1 MGGVA
6 ITLSNRG
13 SSILKILS
21 MSEGKGNIKSLAKSL
36 ELAERTIRYEL
47 EKIDDYLLSRN
58 MKPLERT
65 FGGNIFFEEYENFTQ
80 QAENLPSE
88 SMMDTHER
96 RNYIFFKALFKEKIN
111 LTKLCE
117 ELDISRTTIKND
129 VKYLREE
136 LSKNNISLRAYQEGL
151 ILEGTENDIRREQL
165 KFLKRYSN
173 SMFYDTSQ
181 IRTKTEKIIEEYIK
195 SVDFKVIKSFID
207 NVQKKMNKVIS
218 DEAYNIIAVY
228 LIITVLRIKKE
239 KFLEEIG
246 NQNFLADT
254 EEFRCISS
262 FKDILEKEFE
272 IEFCHNEIL
281 QITDYF
287 LGSHTY
293 NFEQSYYKNWIEI
306 EILVKKFIAAFNK
319 NIHTDLSKDK
329 ILFKEIINHIKPTL
343 YRIKNRIKLENS
355 IYAEVLNS
363 YPNIFYLTKKA
374 IKDIENYLGVEFSD
388 DETAFLAIYF
398 KGAIDRNKFKEKDL
412 KRVLVVCAHGYGTS
426 KLLVQQLNEIYT
438 INVVQTI
445 PRYMLEKTLEEE
457 RVDLIISTI
466 NIENK
471 IDIPVVKVN
480 SVLTQEDIAVLD
492 KYELSRQKKRFFLSE
507 ILNIIERNCVIEN
520 KEELIEDLNGY
531 FENKLVDDTEQNDLR
546 LSDILTE
553 ENILLNQSAETWE
566 EAVIK
571 GGEILLHNGYVSKK
585 YVDSLAENI
594 KKYGSY
600 VVISEG
606 IALPHSKT
614 DNAVLKTGM
623 SLITLKEPVIFPGDK
638 KVSIILSF
646 SSFDMN
652 EHFTALSDLNEL
664 IFGHE
669 FFENIMKARYP
680 KDVIRYINTRLI

>member
-1 MGGVA
+1 M
-6 ITLSNRG
+6 TLSNRG

-173 SMFYDTSQ
+173 LMFYDTSQ
-181 IRTKTEKIIEEYIK
+181 IRTKTEKIIEEYMK
-195 SVDFKVIKSFID
+195 SVDFKMIKSFID

-262 FKDILEKEFE
+262 FKDILEKEFQ

-614 DNAVLKTGM
+614 DNAVLKTEM
-623 SLITLKEPVIFPGDK
+623 SLVTLKEPVIFPGDK

-669 FFENIMKARYP
+669 FFENIMKAGYP

>member
-1 MGGVA
+1 
-6 ITLSNRG
+6 
-13 SSILKILS
+13 
-21 MSEGKGNIKSLAKSL
+21 
-36 ELAERTIRYEL
+36 
-47 EKIDDYLLSRN
+47 
-58 MKPLERT
+58 
-65 FGGNIFFEEYENFTQ
+65 
-80 QAENLPSE
+80 
-88 SMMDTHER
+88 
-96 RNYIFFKALFKEKIN
+96 
-111 LTKLCE
+111 
-117 ELDISRTTIKND
+117 
-129 VKYLREE
+129 
-136 LSKNNISLRAYQEGL
+136 
-151 ILEGTENDIRREQL
+151 
-165 KFLKRYSN
+165 
-173 SMFYDTSQ
+173 
-181 IRTKTEKIIEEYIK
+181 
-195 SVDFKVIKSFID
+195 
-207 NVQKKMNKVIS
+207 MNKVIS

-254 EEFRCISS
+254 EEFRCIND

-272 IEFCHNEIL
+272 IKFCHNEIL

-306 EILVKKFIAAFNK
+306 EILVKKFIATFNK

-343 YRIKNRIKLENS
+343 Y
-355 IYAEVLNS
+355 
-363 YPNIFYLTKKA
+363 TKKT

-388 DETAFLAIYF
+388 DEIAFLAIYF

-445 PRYMLEKTLEEE
+445 PRYMLEKTLEKE

-480 SVLTQEDIAVLD
+480 SVLTQEDIAVID

-507 ILNIIERNCVIEN
+507 ILNIIERNCAVEN
-520 KEELIEDLNGY
+520 KEELIEDLSGY
-531 FENKLVDDTEQNDLR
+531 FGNKLVDDTEQNDLR

-614 DNAVLKTGM
+614 DNTVLKTGM
-623 SLITLKEPVIFPGDK
+623 SLVTLKEPVIFPGDK

-652 EHFTALSDLNEL
+652 EHFIALSDLNEL

-669 FFENIMKARYP
+669 FFENIMKAKYP
-680 KDVIRYINTRLI
+680 KDVIRYINRRLA

>member
-1 MGGVA
+1 M
-6 ITLSNRG
+6 TLSNRG

-65 FGGNIFFEEYENFTQ
+65 FGENIFFEEYENFTQ

-319 NIHTDLSKDK
+319 NIHTDLSKDR

-480 SVLTQEDIAVLD
+480 SVLTQEDIAALD

-623 SLITLKEPVIFPGDK
+623 SLVTLKEPVIFPGDK

>member
-1 MGGVA
+1 M
-6 ITLSNRG
+6 TLSNRG

-254 EEFRCISS
+254 EEFRCINS
-262 FKDILEKEFE
+262 FKDILEKKFE

-623 SLITLKEPVIFPGDK
+623 SLVTLKEPVIFPGDK

>member
-1 MGGVA
+1 M
-6 ITLSNRG
+6 
-13 SSILKILS
+13 
-21 MSEGKGNIKSLAKSL
+21 
-36 ELAERTIRYEL
+36 
-47 EKIDDYLLSRN
+47 
-58 MKPLERT
+58 
-65 FGGNIFFEEYENFTQ
+65 
-80 QAENLPSE
+80 
-88 SMMDTHER
+88 
-96 RNYIFFKALFKEKIN
+96 
-111 LTKLCE
+111 
-117 ELDISRTTIKND
+117 
-129 VKYLREE
+129 
-136 LSKNNISLRAYQEGL
+136 
-151 ILEGTENDIRREQL
+151 
-165 KFLKRYSN
+165 
-173 SMFYDTSQ
+173 
-181 IRTKTEKIIEEYIK
+181 
-195 SVDFKVIKSFID
+195 
-207 NVQKKMNKVIS
+207 
-218 DEAYNIIAVY
+218 
-228 LIITVLRIKKE
+228 RIKKE

-566 EAVIK
+566 EAVVK

-623 SLITLKEPVIFPGDK
+623 SLVTLKEPVIFPGDK

>member
-1 MGGVA
+1 M
-6 ITLSNRG
+6 TLSNRG

-181 IRTKTEKIIEEYIK
+181 IRTKTEKIIEEYLK

-319 NIHTDLSKDK
+319 NIHTDLSKDR

-480 SVLTQEDIAVLD
+480 SVLTQEDIAALD

-571 GGEILLHNGYVSKK
+571 GAFLYTKK
-585 YVDSLAENI
+585 
-594 KKYGSY
+594 
-600 VVISEG
+600 
-606 IALPHSKT
+606 
-614 DNAVLKTGM
+614 
-623 SLITLKEPVIFPGDK
+623 
-638 KVSIILSF
+638 
-646 SSFDMN
+646 
-652 EHFTALSDLNEL
+652 
-664 IFGHE
+664 
-669 FFENIMKARYP
+669 
-680 KDVIRYINTRLI
+680 

>member
-1 MGGVA
+1 M
-6 ITLSNRG
+6 TLSNRG

-566 EAVIK
+566 EAVVK

-623 SLITLKEPVIFPGDK
+623 SLVTLKEPVIFPGDK

-680 KDVIRYINTRLI
+680 KDVIRYIDTRLI

>member
-1 MGGVA
+1 MS
-6 ITLSNRG
+6 LSNRG

-80 QAENLPSE
+80 QIENLPSE

-96 RNYIFFKALFKEKIN
+96 RNYIFFKALFKERIN

-136 LSKNNISLRAYQEGL
+136 FSKNNISLRAYQEGL
-151 ILEGTENDIRREQL
+151 ILEGTENEIRREQL
-165 KFLKRYSN
+165 KFLKKYSN

-195 SVDFKVIKSFID
+195 NVDFKIIKSFID
-207 NVQKKMNKVIS
+207 NIQKKMNKVIS

-254 EEFRCISS
+254 EEFRCIND

-272 IEFCHNEIL
+272 IKFCHNEIL

-388 DETAFLAIYF
+388 DEIAFLAIYF

-445 PRYMLEKTLEEE
+445 PRYMLEKTLEKE

-480 SVLTQEDIAVLD
+480 SVLTQEDIAVID

-507 ILNIIERNCVIEN
+507 ILNIIERNCAVEN
-520 KEELIEDLNGY
+520 KEELIEDLSGY
-531 FENKLVDDTEQNDLR
+531 FGNRLVDDTEQNDLR

-614 DNAVLKTGM
+614 DNTVLKTGM
-623 SLITLKEPVIFPGDK
+623 SLVTLKEPVIFPGDK

-669 FFENIMKARYP
+669 FFENIMKAKYP
-680 KDVIRYINTRLI
+680 KDVIRYINRRLA

>member
-1 MGGVA
+1 MS
-6 ITLSNRG
+6 LSNRG

-80 QAENLPSE
+80 QIENLPSE

-96 RNYIFFKALFKEKIN
+96 RNYIFFKALFKERIN

-151 ILEGTENDIRREQL
+151 ILEGTENEIRREQL
-165 KFLKRYSN
+165 KFLKKYSN

-195 SVDFKVIKSFID
+195 NVDFKVIKSFID
-207 NVQKKMNKVIS
+207 NVQKKMKKVIS

-254 EEFRCISS
+254 EEFRCIND

-272 IEFCHNEIL
+272 IKFCHNEIL

-306 EILVKKFIAAFNK
+306 EILVKKFIAAFNR

-388 DETAFLAIYF
+388 DEIAFLAIYF

-445 PRYMLEKTLEEE
+445 PRYMLEKTLEKE

-480 SVLTQEDIAVLD
+480 SVLTQEDIAVID

-507 ILNIIERNCVIEN
+507 ILNIVERNCAVEN
-520 KEELIEDLNGY
+520 KEELIEDLSGY
-531 FENKLVDDTEQNDLR
+531 FGNKLVDDTEQNDLR

-614 DNAVLKTGM
+614 DNTVLKTGM
-623 SLITLKEPVIFPGDK
+623 SLVTLKEPVIFPGDK

-652 EHFTALSDLNEL
+652 EHFIALSDLNEL

-669 FFENIMKARYP
+669 FFENIMKAKYP
-680 KDVIRYINTRLI
+680 KDVIRYINRRLA

>member
-1 MGGVA
+1 M
-6 ITLSNRG
+6 TLSNRG

-65 FGGNIFFEEYENFTQ
+65 FGGSIFFEEYENFTQ

-319 NIHTDLSKDK
+319 NIHTDLSKDR

-480 SVLTQEDIAVLD
+480 SVLTQEDIAALD

-623 SLITLKEPVIFPGDK
+623 SLVTLKEPVIFPGDK

-652 EHFTALSDLNEL
+652 EHFIALSDLNEL

>member
-1 MGGVA
+1 M
-6 ITLSNRG
+6 TLSNRG

-173 SMFYDTSQ
+173 LMFYDTSQ
-181 IRTKTEKIIEEYIK
+181 IRTKTEKIIEEYMK

-228 LIITVLRIKKE
+228 LIVTVLRIKKE

-254 EEFRCISS
+254 EEFRCINS
-262 FKDILEKEFE
+262 FKDILEKEFQ

-623 SLITLKEPVIFPGDK
+623 SLVTLKEPVIFPGDK

-669 FFENIMKARYP
+669 FFENIMKAGYP

>member
-1 MGGVA
+1 M
-6 ITLSNRG
+6 TLSNRG

-319 NIHTDLSKDK
+319 NIHTDLSKDR

-480 SVLTQEDIAVLD
+480 SVLTQEDIAALD

-623 SLITLKEPVIFPGDK
+623 SLVTLKEPVIFPGDK

>member
-1 MGGVA
+1 M
-6 ITLSNRG
+6 TLSNRG

>member
-1 MGGVA
+1 M
-6 ITLSNRG
+6 TLSNRG

-398 KGAIDRNKFKEKDL
+398 K
-412 KRVLVVCAHGYGTS
+412 
-426 KLLVQQLNEIYT
+426 
-438 INVVQTI
+438 
-445 PRYMLEKTLEEE
+445 
-457 RVDLIISTI
+457 
-466 NIENK
+466 
-471 IDIPVVKVN
+471 
-480 SVLTQEDIAVLD
+480 
-492 KYELSRQKKRFFLSE
+492 
-507 ILNIIERNCVIEN
+507 
-520 KEELIEDLNGY
+520 
-531 FENKLVDDTEQNDLR
+531 
-546 LSDILTE
+546 
-553 ENILLNQSAETWE
+553 
-566 EAVIK
+566 
-571 GGEILLHNGYVSKK
+571 
-585 YVDSLAENI
+585 
-594 KKYGSY
+594 
-600 VVISEG
+600 
-606 IALPHSKT
+606 
-614 DNAVLKTGM
+614 
-623 SLITLKEPVIFPGDK
+623 
-638 KVSIILSF
+638 
-646 SSFDMN
+646 
-652 EHFTALSDLNEL
+652 
-664 IFGHE
+664 
-669 FFENIMKARYP
+669 
-680 KDVIRYINTRLI
+680 

>member
-1 MGGVA
+1 M
-6 ITLSNRG
+6 TLSNRG

-36 ELAERTIRYEL
+36 ELAERIIRYEL

-319 NIHTDLSKDK
+319 NIHTDLSKDR

-623 SLITLKEPVIFPGDK
+623 SLVTLKEPVIFPGDK

>member
-1 MGGVA
+1 
-6 ITLSNRG
+6 
-13 SSILKILS
+13 
-21 MSEGKGNIKSLAKSL
+21 
-36 ELAERTIRYEL
+36 
-47 EKIDDYLLSRN
+47 
-58 MKPLERT
+58 
-65 FGGNIFFEEYENFTQ
+65 
-80 QAENLPSE
+80 
-88 SMMDTHER
+88 
-96 RNYIFFKALFKEKIN
+96 FKALFKEKIN

-195 SVDFKVIKSFID
+195 NVDFKVIKSFID

-623 SLITLKEPVIFPGDK
+623 SLVTLKEPVIFPGDK

>member
-1 MGGVA
+1 M
-6 ITLSNRG
+6 TLSNRG

-136 LSKNNISLRAYQEGL
+136 FSKNNISLRAYQEGL

-195 SVDFKVIKSFID
+195 NVDFKVIKSFID

-623 SLITLKEPVIFPGDK
+623 SLVTLKEPVIFPGDK

>member
-1 MGGVA
+1 M
-6 ITLSNRG
+6 TLSNRG

-319 NIHTDLSKDK
+319 NIHTDLSKDR

-623 SLITLKEPVIFPGDK
+623 SLVTLKEPVIFPGDK

>member
-1 MGGVA
+1 M
-6 ITLSNRG
+6 TLSNRG

-374 IKDIENYLGVEFSD
+374 IKDIENYLEVEFSD

-480 SVLTQEDIAVLD
+480 SVLTQENIAVLD

-623 SLITLKEPVIFPGDK
+623 SLVTLKEPVIFPGDK

>member
-1 MGGVA
+1 M
-6 ITLSNRG
+6 TLSNRG

-319 NIHTDLSKDK
+319 NIHTDLSKDR

-480 SVLTQEDIAVLD
+480 SVLTQEDIAALD

-571 GGEILLHNGYVSKK
+571 GGEILLHSGYVSKK

-623 SLITLKEPVIFPGDK
+623 SLVTLKEPVIFPGDK

-652 EHFTALSDLNEL
+652 EHFIALSDLNEL

>member
-1 MGGVA
+1 M
-6 ITLSNRG
+6 TLNNRG

-507 ILNIIERNCVIEN
+507 ILNIIERNCVVEN

-623 SLITLKEPVIFPGDK
+623 SLVTLKEPVIFPGDK

>member
-1 MGGVA
+1 M
-6 ITLSNRG
+6 TLSNRG

-520 KEELIEDLNGY
+520 KEELIEDLNDY

-623 SLITLKEPVIFPGDK
+623 SLVTLKEPVIFPGDK

>member
-1 MGGVA
+1 M
-6 ITLSNRG
+6 TLSNRG

-262 FKDILEKEFE
+262 FKDILEKKFE

-623 SLITLKEPVIFPGDK
+623 SLVTLKEPVIFPGDK

>member
-1 MGGVA
+1 M
-6 ITLSNRG
+6 TLSNRG

-65 FGGNIFFEEYENFTQ
+65 FGGNIFFEKYENFTQ

-319 NIHTDLSKDK
+319 NIHTDLSKDR

-480 SVLTQEDIAVLD
+480 SVLTQEDIAALD

-623 SLITLKEPVIFPGDK
+623 SLVTLKEPVIFPGDK

>member
-1 MGGVA
+1 MS
-6 ITLSNRG
+6 LSNRG

-80 QAENLPSE
+80 QIENLPSE

-96 RNYIFFKALFKEKIN
+96 RNYIFFKALFKERIN

-151 ILEGTENDIRREQL
+151 ILEGTENEIRREQL
-165 KFLKRYSN
+165 KFLKKYSN

-195 SVDFKVIKSFID
+195 NVDFKVIKSFID
-207 NVQKKMNKVIS
+207 NVQKKMKKVIS

-254 EEFRCISS
+254 EEFRCIND

-272 IEFCHNEIL
+272 IKFCHNEIL

-306 EILVKKFIAAFNK
+306 EILVKKFIAAFNR

-388 DETAFLAIYF
+388 DEIAFLAIYF

-445 PRYMLEKTLEEE
+445 PRYMLEKTLEKE

-480 SVLTQEDIAVLD
+480 SVLTQEDIAVID

-507 ILNIIERNCVIEN
+507 ILNIVERNCAVEN
-520 KEELIEDLNGY
+520 KEELIEDLSGY
-531 FENKLVDDTEQNDLR
+531 FGNKLVDDTEQNDLR

-614 DNAVLKTGM
+614 DNTVLKTGM
-623 SLITLKEPVIFPGDK
+623 SLVTLKEPVIFPGDK

-669 FFENIMKARYP
+669 FFENIMKAKYP
-680 KDVIRYINTRLI
+680 KDVIRYINRRLA

>member
-1 MGGVA
+1 M
-6 ITLSNRG
+6 TLSNRG

-239 KFLEEIG
+239 KFLKEIG

-319 NIHTDLSKDK
+319 NIHTDLSKDR

-623 SLITLKEPVIFPGDK
+623 SLVTLKEPVIFPGDK

>member
-1 MGGVA
+1 MR
-6 ITLSNRG
+6 TL
-13 SSILKILS
+13 
-21 MSEGKGNIKSLAKSL
+21 
-36 ELAERTIRYEL
+36 
-47 EKIDDYLLSRN
+47 
-58 MKPLERT
+58 
-65 FGGNIFFEEYENFTQ
+65 Q

-623 SLITLKEPVIFPGDK
+623 SLVTLKEPVIFPGDK

>member
-1 MGGVA
+1 M
-6 ITLSNRG
+6 TLSNRG

-173 SMFYDTSQ
+173 LMFYDTSQ
-181 IRTKTEKIIEEYIK
+181 IRTKTEKIIEEYMK

-254 EEFRCISS
+254 EEFRCINS
-262 FKDILEKEFE
+262 FKDILEKEFQ

-623 SLITLKEPVIFPGDK
+623 SLVTLKEPVIFPGDK

-664 IFGHE
+664 IFGMS
-669 FFENIMKARYP
+669 FLKI
-680 KDVIRYINTRLI
+680 

>member
-1 MGGVA
+1 
-6 ITLSNRG
+6 
-13 SSILKILS
+13 
-21 MSEGKGNIKSLAKSL
+21 
-36 ELAERTIRYEL
+36 
-47 EKIDDYLLSRN
+47 
-58 MKPLERT
+58 
-65 FGGNIFFEEYENFTQ
+65 
-80 QAENLPSE
+80 
-88 SMMDTHER
+88 
-96 RNYIFFKALFKEKIN
+96 
-111 LTKLCE
+111 
-117 ELDISRTTIKND
+117 
-129 VKYLREE
+129 
-136 LSKNNISLRAYQEGL
+136 QEGL

-319 NIHTDLSKDK
+319 NIHTDLSKDR

-623 SLITLKEPVIFPGDK
+623 SLVTLKEPVIFPGDK

>member
-1 MGGVA
+1 M
-6 ITLSNRG
+6 TLSNRG

-262 FKDILEKEFE
+262 FKDILEKEFQ

-566 EAVIK
+566 EAVVK

-623 SLITLKEPVIFPGDK
+623 SLVTLKEPVIFPGDK

>member
-1 MGGVA
+1 M
-6 ITLSNRG
+6 TLSNRG

-36 ELAERTIRYEL
+36 ELAARTIRYEL

-262 FKDILEKEFE
+262 FKDILEKEFQ

-623 SLITLKEPVIFPGDK
+623 SLVTLKEPVIFPGDK

>member
-1 MGGVA
+1 M
-6 ITLSNRG
+6 TLSNRG

-21 MSEGKGNIKSLAKSL
+21 ISEGKGNIKSLAKSL

-623 SLITLKEPVIFPGDK
+623 SLVTLKEPVIFPGDK

-680 KDVIRYINTRLI
+680 KDVIRYIDTRLI

>member
-1 MGGVA
+1 MV
-6 ITLSNRG
+6 LSNRG

-80 QAENLPSE
+80 QADNLPSE

-136 LSKNNISLRAYQEGL
+136 LSRNNISLRVYQEGL

-181 IRTKTEKIIEEYIK
+181 IRTKTEKIIEEYMK

-254 EEFRCISS
+254 EEFRCINS
-262 FKDILEKEFE
+262 FKDILEKKFE

-319 NIHTDLSKDK
+319 NIHTDLSKDR

-480 SVLTQEDIAVLD
+480 SVLTQEDIAALD

-623 SLITLKEPVIFPGDK
+623 SLVTLKEPVIFPGDK

-669 FFENIMKARYP
+669 FFENIMKAKYP

>member
-1 MGGVA
+1 M
-6 ITLSNRG
+6 TLSNRG

-195 SVDFKVIKSFID
+195 NVDFKVIKSFID

-553 ENILLNQSAETWE
+553 ENILLNQSAEIWE

-623 SLITLKEPVIFPGDK
+623 SLVTLKEPVIFPGDK

>member
-1 MGGVA
+1 MV
-6 ITLSNRG
+6 LSNRG

-80 QAENLPSE
+80 QADNLPSE

-136 LSKNNISLRAYQEGL
+136 LSKNNTSLRAYQEGL

-181 IRTKTEKIIEEYIK
+181 IRTKTEKIIEEYMK

-254 EEFRCISS
+254 EEFRCINS
-262 FKDILEKEFE
+262 FKDILEKKFE
-272 IEFCHNEIL
+272 IKFCHNEIL

-319 NIHTDLSKDK
+319 NIHTDLSKDR

-480 SVLTQEDIAVLD
+480 SVLTQEDIAALD

-614 DNAVLKTGM
+614 DNTVLKTGM
-623 SLITLKEPVIFPGDK
+623 SLVTLKEPVIFPGDK

>member
-1 MGGVA
+1 M
-6 ITLSNRG
+6 TLSNRG

-36 ELAERTIRYEL
+36 ELVERTIRYEL

-173 SMFYDTSQ
+173 LMFYDTSQ
-181 IRTKTEKIIEEYIK
+181 IRTKTEKIIEEYMK

-262 FKDILEKEFE
+262 FKDILEKEFQ

-623 SLITLKEPVIFPGDK
+623 SLVTLKEPVIFPGDK

-669 FFENIMKARYP
+669 FFENIMKAKYP

>member
-1 MGGVA
+1 M
-6 ITLSNRG
+6 
-13 SSILKILS
+13 
-21 MSEGKGNIKSLAKSL
+21 
-36 ELAERTIRYEL
+36 
-47 EKIDDYLLSRN
+47 
-58 MKPLERT
+58 
-65 FGGNIFFEEYENFTQ
+65 
-80 QAENLPSE
+80 
-88 SMMDTHER
+88 
-96 RNYIFFKALFKEKIN
+96 
-111 LTKLCE
+111 
-117 ELDISRTTIKND
+117 
-129 VKYLREE
+129 KYLREE

-151 ILEGTENDIRREQL
+151 ILEGAENDIRREQL

-195 SVDFKVIKSFID
+195 SIDFKVIKSFID

-492 KYELSRQKKRFFLSE
+492 KYELSRLKKRFFLSE

-531 FENKLVDDTEQNDLR
+531 FENKLIDDTEQNDLR

-623 SLITLKEPVIFPGDK
+623 SLVTLKEPVIFPGDK

-646 SSFDMN
+646 SSFDVN

-669 FFENIMKARYP
+669 FFENIMKAGYP

>member
-1 MGGVA
+1 M
-6 ITLSNRG
+6 TLSNRG

-306 EILVKKFIAAFNK
+306 EILVKKFIVAFNK
-319 NIHTDLSKDK
+319 NIHTDLSKDR

-480 SVLTQEDIAVLD
+480 SVLTQEDIAALD

-623 SLITLKEPVIFPGDK
+623 SLVTLKEPVIFPGDK

>member
-1 MGGVA
+1 M
-6 ITLSNRG
+6 TLSNRG

-272 IEFCHNEIL
+272 VEFCHNEIL

-600 VVISEG
+600 VVVSEG

-623 SLITLKEPVIFPGDK
+623 SLVTLKEPVIFPGDK